1 MGLSDNSYRRLIAEI
16 EEELDM
22 LRTLRQ
28 KLDLALNER
37 LPEYALTAVVGKI
50 LHDFYTGLETVF
62 EKIARETK
70 EGLPTGEAWHRDLL
84 NVMALDISAT
94 RPPVI
99 NRSLARE
106 LYDYLRFRHLF
117 RNIYG
122 HELSWE
128 RMEPLAQNLPS
139 VLDKVIVDIVVFC
152 DFLRTVS
159 A

>member
-1 MGLSDNSYRRLIAEI
+1 MGLTENSYRRLIAEI

-22 LRTLRQ
+22 LRMLRR
-28 KLDLALNER
+28 KLEQALYER

-84 NVMALDISAT
+84 NVMVLDIPET

-99 NRSLARE
+99 SRSLARE
-106 LYDYLRFRHLF
+106 LYEYLRFRHLF
-117 RNIYG
+117 RNIYVY
-122 HELSWE
+122 ELSWE
-128 RMEPLAQNLPS
+128 RMEPLAQNLPR
-139 VLDKVIVDIVVFC
+139 VLDNAISEIKIFC
-152 DFLRTVS
+152 DFLLTVS

>member
-1 MGLSDNSYRRLIAEI
+1 MGLTENSYRRLIAEI
-16 EEELDM
+16 EEELNM

-28 KLDLALNER
+28 RLDWALHEN

-50 LHDFYTGLETVF
+50 LHDFYTGLEIVF

-84 NVMALDISAT
+84 NVMSLDIPET

-99 NRSLARE
+99 SRSLTKE
-106 LYDYLRFRHLF
+106 LYEYLRFRHLF
-117 RNIYG
+117 RNIYVY
-122 HELSWE
+122 ELSWE
-128 RMEPLAQNLPS
+128 RMEPLAKNFPR
-139 VLDKVIVDIVVFC
+139 VLDNVIADIVVFC